1 MGPGCR
7 SRAVQPIGAE
17 ALVALL
23 EAGLERVVLIDS
35 RPFVD
40 YNASHILEAVNVNCS
55 KLMKRRLQQDKVQ
68 IHELLQHSARK
79 KVDTAPPCWTPQLLV
94 TTGKTVVTCQPTGGC
109 LCVFVAAA
117 GRSGRG
123 GLRSELLRPS
133 CCQRRVL
140 PRRPAAQTEEELP
153 LHLPALR

>member
-1 MGPGCR
+1 MGPGCG

-68 IHELLQHSARK
+68 IHEVLQHSARK
-79 KVDTAPPCWTPQLLV
+79 KVGTAPPCWTTQ
-94 TTGKTVVTCQPTGGC
+94 VVQAQRDTCWSLQPTQ
-109 LCVFVAAA
+109 L
-117 GRSGRG
+117 
-123 GLRSELLRPS
+123 
-133 CCQRRVL
+133 
-140 PRRPAAQTEEELP
+140 
-153 LHLPALR
+153 